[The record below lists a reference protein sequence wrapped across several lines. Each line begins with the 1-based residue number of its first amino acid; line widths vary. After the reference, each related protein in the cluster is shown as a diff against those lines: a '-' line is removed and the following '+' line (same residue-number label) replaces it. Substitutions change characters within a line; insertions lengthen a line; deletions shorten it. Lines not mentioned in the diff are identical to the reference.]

1 MKSQESKYQ
10 SDLLETIT
18 QVEISPSVWFKIQ
31 NSIMALNAE
40 RFSTKMSW
48 AVGLAAVLIV
58 ALNIM
63 IWFSNNKQVPSENL
77 ADTFGLNTHYNLYE

>member
-1 MKSQESKYQ
+1 MKSQESKYH

-31 NSIMALNAE
+31 NRILALNAE

-48 AVGLAAVLIV
+48 AVGFAAVLIV

-63 IWFSNNKQVPSENL
+63 IWFSSNNQVPSDNL
-77 ADTFGLNTHYNLYE
+77 ADTFGLNTRYNLYE